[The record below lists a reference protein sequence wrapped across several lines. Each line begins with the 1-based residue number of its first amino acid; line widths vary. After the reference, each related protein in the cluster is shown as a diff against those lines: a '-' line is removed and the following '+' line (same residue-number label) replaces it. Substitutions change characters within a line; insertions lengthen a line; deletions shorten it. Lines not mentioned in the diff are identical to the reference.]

1 VVAGEVRNLAQR
13 AAAAA
18 GEIKGLIGSSEEKVS
33 VGSKLVIQ
41 AGQTMQEIV
50 NSIQNVT
57 TIVSEISAASI
68 EQNSGIAQV
77 NQAIRQMDEVTQ
89 QNAALVEQAA
99 ASAESLEE
107 QAENLSYNV
116 AKFKIGET
124 SQRGVSTQ
132 QKALRPKEMETYQI
146 KPVVSPSQSQTLSG
160 DDWEEF

>member
-1 VVAGEVRNLAQR
+1 
-13 AAAAA
+13 
-18 GEIKGLIGSSEEKVS
+18 
-33 VGSKLVIQ
+33 
-41 AGQTMQEIV
+41 MQEIV
-50 NSIQNVT
+50 NSIQDVT

-68 EQNSGIAQV
+68 EQSSGIAQV

-107 QAENLSYNV
+107 QAENLFYNV

-124 SQRGVSTQ
+124 SQRGASTQ
-132 QKALRPKEMETYQI
+132 QNALRPKEIETYQSM
-146 KPVVSPSQSQTLSG
+146 PTVSHPQSQKISG